1 MVISVR
7 VLTLSTGEFKMMVAG
22 GVGVFPLGDTAGSS
36 RQPTPT
42 LDRFYVPS
50 YTPFCSSG

>member
-7 VLTLSTGEFKMMVAG
+7 VLMSSTGEFKMMVAG

-36 RQPTPT
+36 RQPMD
-42 LDRFYVPS
+42 L
-50 YTPFCSSG
+50 SSVDSSS